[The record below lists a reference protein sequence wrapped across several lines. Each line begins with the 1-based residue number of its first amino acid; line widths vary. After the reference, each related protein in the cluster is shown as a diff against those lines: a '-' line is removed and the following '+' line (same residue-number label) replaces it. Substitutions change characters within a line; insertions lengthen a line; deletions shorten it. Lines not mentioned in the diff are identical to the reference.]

1 MSSFQIFRN
10 NQKDDESIPPVK
22 TSLFNRLPISNNFI
36 PRTRFR
42 NFSHI
47 SEFGNGLEMPTKSHK
62 KKDKIDEFLEKKR
75 ERNTSK
81 RLFGRKKNFD

>member
-1 MSSFQIFRN
+1 M
-10 NQKDDESIPPVK
+10 
-22 TSLFNRLPISNNFI
+22 SNNFI

-42 NFSHI
+42 NYSHI
-47 SEFGNGLEMPTKSHK
+47 SEFGNGLEISTKSNK
-62 KKDKIDEFLEKKR
+62 KRDKVDEFLERKR